1 LFCAGCKTFPV
12 PEIFVH
18 APVSPAPGGFP
29 ANATLVVHTFW
40 SGPALAFGG
49 LVTVKIT
56 SSDFGGQVPFETVH
70 LKVVLPLLMPLTA
83 VVGLVLFTKVAFP
96 VTTVQ
101 IPEPTA
107 GGVAASDVEFP
118 QKAWSGPA
126 KALN

>member
-1 LFCAGCKTFPV
+1 
-12 PEIFVH
+12 
-18 APVSPAPGGFP
+18 
-29 ANATLVVHTFW
+29 VHTFW

-70 LKVVLPLLMPLTA
+70 LKVVLPLFNPFTTVA
-83 VVGLVLFTKVAFP
+83 GLVLFTKVAFP
-96 VTTVQ
+96 FTTFQ
-101 IPEPTA
+101 TPDPTA